1 MNTST
6 KLELDNQLNELLED
20 AIKLSQYDNIC
31 DLYQKA
37 ESIQGLDFLLNSRD
51 LKSTVLNQDAI
62 YVLKWLENKIIN
74 LGDTDIKTTKAIFF
88 FVGLVSNHSDF
99 WSSSR
104 GICDQSS
111 KQLIEHSILILSS
124 LSSNI
129 HFDFMTNYH
138 KEERKEHLNKIVSDN
153 NWSKIYDEYH
163 RNHDDYK
170 HSICYSLKSAFTLL
184 YNLDEKSLMSI
195 LDVKRDIPFI
205 WGMMDL
211 MGKSK
216 AMNIALETTN
226 QTLKFCALSSVL
238 PFSGRDSLNEYEN
251 DKLAEVF
258 LDFMK
263 DGNIWQHWMKILNTY
278 PSRYP
283 HIQLSLGKALAQ
295 TTSDNA
301 IQCYFKAIYLYTV
314 DFHDIG
320 RKSVGEC
327 LESFSKFASEEDQ
340 KLAWCFAYEIWD
352 SWDFGVKDTD
362 GHLFEIKASALDYAV
377 TKYYLKCCDTEE
389 RKILIEKL
397 YRRLNDIDNI
407 WHQTSA
413 KHTTYWYLQN
423 SKFQPLYH
431 AEEVSRNT
439 SLPCLMQGKLYQNN
453 YGEYEE
459 YIQYMIN

>member
-51 LKSTVLNQDAI
+51 LKSIVLNQDAI

-129 HFDFMTNYH
+129 NFDFMTNYH

-283 HIQLSLGKALAQ
+283 HIQLSLGKA
-295 TTSDNA
+295 
-301 IQCYFKAIYLYTV
+301 
-314 DFHDIG
+314 
-320 RKSVGEC
+320 
-327 LESFSKFASEEDQ
+327 
-340 KLAWCFAYEIWD
+340 
-352 SWDFGVKDTD
+352 
-362 GHLFEIKASALDYAV
+362 
-377 TKYYLKCCDTEE
+377 
-389 RKILIEKL
+389 
-397 YRRLNDIDNI
+397 
-407 WHQTSA
+407 
-413 KHTTYWYLQN
+413 
-423 SKFQPLYH
+423 
-431 AEEVSRNT
+431 
-439 SLPCLMQGKLYQNN
+439 
-453 YGEYEE
+453 
-459 YIQYMIN
+459 